1 MFFLQGNFFLLI
13 PVLLPVIAGIASK
26 RITERT
32 TRNIMNMAVLIATAA
47 LTILTAVLPA
57 LGNEFTLL
65 KLTRDLPILLRV
77 DNVARLF
84 SVLIAV
90 MWAVVG
96 CFSFEYMKHE
106 HDEGRFYCFYMISL
120 GALLGLAMSANLVT
134 MYMFYEMMTLGSLPL
149 VLHEKTKQSIA
160 AGVKYLLYS
169 VFGAS
174 CGLMGIFVIG
184 VYHPTLDFVAGGF
197 QGMTAPVIDGISR
210 PALAQYDLN
219 MALIAENKPLL
230 LIILFVMIL
239 GFGVKAGMF
248 PFHGWLPTAHPVAP
262 APASAVLSGVITK
275 AGVLCIIRVVFYTF
289 GADFIRGT
297 WAHYAW
303 MVLALITVF
312 MGSMLALRENVL
324 KKRLA
329 YSTVSQ
335 VSYILFGLSTL
346 TPLGMLG
353 ALMHVVFHSVIK
365 NGLFLSAGAI
375 INRTGKTRVD
385 ELNGIG
391 KQMPVVMW
399 CYTLVSCALIGIPP
413 TCGFISKWF
422 LAEGALS
429 MSIAANWVGP
439 CVLLVSAVLTAGY
452 LLPITIR
459 GFFPGADFNYG
470 TLVKAEPNW
479 LMTLPL
485 IILAAAAVLLGMF
498 PDALSSFLQTIIDAV
513 L

>member
-1 MFFLQGNFFLLI
+1 MQGNFFLLI
-13 PVLLPVIAGIASK
+13 PILIPVIAGIFSL
-26 RITERT
+26 RITERNL
-32 TRNIMNMAVLIATAA
+32 RNVMNMAALIVTAAVMALIA
-47 LTILTAVLPA
+47 AVPA
-57 LGNEFTLL
+57 LGNDLTVLR
-65 KLTRDLPILLRV
+65 LTRELPVLLRV
-77 DNVARLF
+77 DNVTRLF
-84 SVLIAV
+84 SLLIAC

-106 HDEGRFYCFYMISL
+106 HDEGRFYCFYMLSL
-120 GALLGLAMSANLVT
+120 GALLGLSMSGNLVT

-174 CGLMGIFVIG
+174 CGLMGIFVVG
-184 VYHPTLDFVAGGF
+184 LHHPSMEFIAGGAF
-197 QGMTAPVIDGISR
+197 DLTAISGK
-210 PALAQYDLN
+210 
-219 MALIAENKPLL
+219 EPLL
-230 LIILFVMIL
+230 LTVMFIMIL

-275 AGVLCIIRVVFYTF
+275 AGVLCIIRVVFYIF
-289 GADFIRGT
+289 GADFLRGT
-297 WAHYAW
+297 WAHQVW

-346 TPLGMLG
+346 TPAGVLG

-375 INRTGKTRVD
+375 INRTGKTRV
-385 ELNGIG
+385 EALAGIG
-391 KQMPVVMW
+391 KQMPVVIW

-429 MSIAANWVGP
+429 MASSYAWVGP

-470 TLVKAEPNW
+470 TLVKTEPNW

-485 IILAAAAVLLGMF
+485 IILAAAAVVLGMF
-498 PDALSSFLQTIIDAV
+498 PGLISGFLQTIVDAV

>member
-1 MFFLQGNFFLLI
+1 LQGNFFLLI
-13 PVLLPVIAGIASK
+13 PVLLPVIAGIASM

-32 TRNIMNMAVLIATAA
+32 TRNIMNMAALIATAA
-47 LTILTAVLPA
+47 LTVLACSVPA
-57 LGNEFTLL
+57 LGNEFTFLRLTQDISVLL
-65 KLTRDLPILLRV
+65 KV
-77 DNVARLF
+77 DGVTRLF
-84 SVLIAV
+84 AVLISV

-174 CGLMGIFVIG
+174 CGLMGIFVVG
-184 VYHPTLDFVAGGF
+184 VYNPTLAFSAGGALDAAK
-197 QGMTAPVIDGISR
+197 TAG
-210 PALAQYDLN
+210 N
-219 MALIAENKPLL
+219 ETLL
-230 LIILFVMIL
+230 LAVMFIMIL

-289 GADFIRGT
+289 GADFLRGT

-312 MGSMLALRENVL
+312 MGSMLALRENIL

-346 TPLGMLG
+346 NPIGMLG
-353 ALMHVVFHSVIK
+353 ALLHVVCHSVIK

-385 ELNGIG
+385 ALVGIG
-391 KQMPVVMW
+391 KQMPIVMW

-422 LAEGALS
+422 LAEGALA
-429 MSIAANWVGP
+429 MDLAANWAGP

-470 TLVKAEPNW
+470 TLVKAEPSW

-498 PDALSSFLQTIIDAV
+498 PGTLSGFLQTIIDAV

>member
-13 PVLLPVIAGIASK
+13 PVLLPVIAGIASM

-32 TRNIMNMAVLIATAA
+32 TRNIMNMAALIATAA
-47 LTILTAVLPA
+47 LTLLACALPA
-57 LGNEFTLL
+57 LGNEFTFLRLTQDISVVL
-65 KLTRDLPILLRV
+65 KV
-77 DNVARLF
+77 DGVTRLF
-84 SVLIAV
+84 AMLISV

-174 CGLMGIFVIG
+174 CGLMGIFVVG
-184 VYHPTLDFVAGGF
+184 VYNPTLAFSAGGALDAAKVAGNET
-197 QGMTAPVIDGISR
+197 M
-210 PALAQYDLN
+210 
-219 MALIAENKPLL
+219 LL
-230 LIILFVMIL
+230 VVLFIMIL

-289 GADFIRGT
+289 GADFLRGT

-303 MVLALITVF
+303 MILALITVF
-312 MGSMLALRENVL
+312 MGSMLALRENIL

-346 TPLGMLG
+346 NPIGMLG
-353 ALMHVVFHSVIK
+353 ALLHVVFHSVIK

-391 KQMPVVMW
+391 KQMPIVMW

-422 LAEGALS
+422 LAEGALA
-429 MSIAANWVGP
+429 MDIAANWAGP

-498 PDALSSFLQTIIDAV
+498 PGALSGFLQTIIDAV

>member
-1 MFFLQGNFFLLI
+1 MNHVLFLI
-13 PVLLPVIAGIASK
+13 PILLPIAAGIASIK
-26 RITERT
+26 ISQRK
-32 TRNIMNMAVLIATAA
+32 TRNIMNMAVLLVTAGLVVFHA
-47 LTILTAVLPA
+47 LTGILHVGSGVITTVYPSVTLFRLTENLSVVLRMDEVSALFAVL
-57 LGNEFTLL
+57 
-65 KLTRDLPILLRV
+65 IC
-77 DNVARLF
+77 
-84 SVLIAV
+84 V

-160 AGVKYLLYS
+160 AGIKYLLYS

-184 VYHPTLDFVAGGF
+184 LYNPSLDFVAGGSLDNTLVA
-197 QGMTAPVIDGISR
+197 G
-210 PALAQYDLN
+210 N
-219 MALIAENKPLL
+219 EPLL
-230 LIILFVMIL
+230 LIVLFVMIL

-275 AGVLCIIRVVFYTF
+275 AGVLCIIRVVFYVF
-289 GADFIRGT
+289 GVDFIAGT
-297 WAHYAW
+297 WVQWAW

-312 MGSMLALRENVL
+312 MGSMLAFREGLL

-335 VSYILFGLSTL
+335 VSYVLFGLSTL
-346 TPLGMLG
+346 HPVGVLG
-353 ALMHVVFHSVIK
+353 ALLHAVCHSVIK
-365 NGLFLSAGAI
+365 NGLFLSAGAV
-375 INRTGKTRVD
+375 INRTGKTRVE
-385 ELNGIG
+385 ELTGIG

-422 LAEGALS
+422 LAEGALG
-429 MSIAANWVGP
+429 MGTAYAWVGP

-459 GFFPGADFNYG
+459 GFFPGNDFNYD
-470 TLVKAEPNW
+470 TLEKKEPTW

-485 IILAAAAVLLGMF
+485 ILLAGAAVLLGMF
-498 PDALSSFLQTIIDAV
+498 PNALTEFLNTIVYSI

>member
-1 MFFLQGNFFLLI
+1 MFLLQGNFFLLI
-13 PVLLPVIAGIASK
+13 PVLLPVIAGVISMKIA
-26 RITERT
+26 ERR
-32 TRNIMNMAVLIATAA
+32 TRNVLNMTVLLATAA
-47 LTILTAVLPA
+47 LVIAVAFIPGLDGDLTVFRMTPA
-57 LGNEFTLL
+57 LSVLL
-65 KLTRDLPILLRV
+65 HMDSVSRM
-77 DNVARLF
+77 F
-84 SVLIAV
+84 SVLIAC

-120 GALLGLAMSANLVT
+120 GALLGLSMSANLVT

-160 AGVKYLLYS
+160 AGIKYLLYS

-174 CGLMGIFVIG
+174 CGLMGIFVVG
-184 VYHPTLDFVAGGF
+184 MFRPDLAFVAGGS
-197 QGMTAPVIDGISR
+197 IDM
-210 PALAQYDLN
+210 AQ
-219 MALIAENKPLL
+219 AAGQEGLL
-230 LIILFVMIL
+230 LVVLFVMIL

-275 AGVLCIIRVVFYTF
+275 AGVLCIIRVVFYVF
-289 GADFIRGT
+289 GADFLRGT
-297 WAHYAW
+297 WAHWTW
-303 MVLALITVF
+303 MALALITVF
-312 MGSMLALRENVL
+312 MGSMLALKENIL

-346 TPLGMLG
+346 HPVGMLG
-353 ALMHVVFHSVIK
+353 ALLHVIFHSVIK

-385 ELNGIG
+385 ELTGIG
-391 KQMPVVMW
+391 KQMPIVMW

-413 TCGFISKWF
+413 TCGFVSKWF

-429 MSIAANWVGP
+429 MGAAYAWVGP

-459 GFFPGADFNYG
+459 GFFPGSDFNYD

-498 PDALSSFLQTIIDAV
+498 PGVLTGFFELIAQAV

>member
-1 MFFLQGNFFLLI
+1 MLFLEGNFFLLI
-13 PVLLPVIAGIASK
+13 PILLPIVAGIASLK
-26 RITERT
+26 MTRREP
-32 TRNIMNMAVLIATAA
+32 RNIMNMIVLIATAA
-47 LTILTAVLPA
+47 MTALPSLSGDLTVLRLTQ
-57 LGNEFTLL
+57 
-65 KLTRDLPILLRV
+65 DLPILLRV
-77 DNVARLF
+77 DDVTRLF
-84 SVLIAV
+84 SLLISC
-90 MWAVVG
+90 MWAIVG
-96 CFSFEYMKHE
+96 CFSFEYMKSE
-106 HDEGRFYCFYMISL
+106 HDEGRFYCFYMLSL
-120 GALLGLAMSANLVT
+120 GALLGLSMSGNLIT
-134 MYMFYEMMTLGSLPL
+134 MYMFYEMMTLASLPM

-160 AGVKYLLYS
+160 AGIKYLLYS

-174 CGLMGIFVIG
+174 CGLMGIFVVG
-184 VYHPTLDFVAGGF
+184 AYYPSMSFVAGG
-197 QGMTAPVIDGISR
+197 
-210 PALAQYDLN
+210 ALS
-219 MALIAENKPLL
+219 AESVAGHETLL
-230 LIILFVMIL
+230 LIVLFVMVL

-248 PFHGWLPTAHPVAP
+248 PLHGWLPTAHPVAP

-275 AGVLCIIRVVFYTF
+275 AGVLCIIRVVFYIF
-289 GADFIRGT
+289 GADFLRGT
-297 WAHYAW
+297 WAHTAW
-303 MVLALITVF
+303 MALTLITVF

-346 TPLGMLG
+346 TPAGVLG
-353 ALMHVVFHSVIK
+353 ALMHIVFHSIIK

-385 ELNGIG
+385 ELTGIG
-391 KQMPVVMW
+391 KQMPIVIW

-413 TCGFISKWF
+413 TCGFVSKWF

-429 MSIAANWVGP
+429 MSTAYAWVGP

-459 GFFPGADFNYG
+459 GFFPGADFDYG

-485 IILAAAAVLLGMF
+485 ILLATAAVVLGMF
-498 PDALSSFLQTIIDAV
+498 PNVISGFLQAIVDAV
-513 L
+513 LL

>member
-1 MFFLQGNFFLLI
+1 MQGNFFLLI
-13 PVLLPVIAGIASK
+13 PILLPVIAGIISVK
-26 RITERT
+26 ITERR
-32 TRNIMNMAVLIATAA
+32 TRNALNMAVLIATAA
-47 LTILTAVLPA
+47 LTVLAAFVPSLSSELTVFQMTAQLPVL
-57 LGNEFTLL
+57 LH
-65 KLTRDLPILLRV
+65 V
-77 DNVARLF
+77 DDVTRLF
-84 SVLIAV
+84 AVLIAC

-120 GALLGLAMSANLVT
+120 GALLGLSMSANLIT

-160 AGVKYLLYS
+160 AGIKYLLYS

-174 CGLMGIFVIG
+174 CGLMGIFIIG
-184 VYHPTLDFVAGGF
+184 MYCPDLAFVAGGALD
-197 QGMTAPVIDGISR
+197 MTKVAG
-210 PALAQYDLN
+210 N
-219 MALIAENKPLL
+219 ET
-230 LIILFVMIL
+230 ILTVVLFIMIL

-275 AGVLCIIRVVFYTF
+275 AGVLCIIRVVFYMF
-289 GADFIRGT
+289 GAEFLRGT
-297 WAHYAW
+297 WAHTAW

-312 MGSMLALRENVL
+312 MGSMLALRENIL

-346 TPLGMLG
+346 HPVGFLG
-353 ALMHVVFHSVIK
+353 ALLHVIFHSIIK

-385 ELNGIG
+385 ELTGIG
-391 KQMPVVMW
+391 KQMPIVMW

-413 TCGFISKWF
+413 TGGFVSKWF

-429 MSIAANWVGP
+429 MGGSAAWVGP

-452 LLPITIR
+452 LMPITIR
-459 GFFPGADFNYG
+459 GFFPGADYDYSA
-470 TLVKAEPNW
+470 LEKAEPGKI
-479 LMTLPL
+479 MTVPL

-498 PDALSSFLQTIIDAV
+498 PGALTAFIQTIASSV

>member
-13 PVLLPVIAGIASK
+13 PVLLPVIAGIASM

-32 TRNIMNMAVLIATAA
+32 TRNIMNMAALIATAA
-47 LTILTAVLPA
+47 LTVLACSVPA
-57 LGNEFTLL
+57 LGNEFTFLRLTQDISVLL
-65 KLTRDLPILLRV
+65 KV
-77 DNVARLF
+77 DGVTRLF
-84 SVLIAV
+84 AVLISV

-174 CGLMGIFVIG
+174 CGLMGIFVVG
-184 VYHPTLDFVAGGF
+184 VYNPTLAFSAGGALDAAK
-197 QGMTAPVIDGISR
+197 TAG
-210 PALAQYDLN
+210 N
-219 MALIAENKPLL
+219 ETLL
-230 LIILFVMIL
+230 LAVMFIMIL

-289 GADFIRGT
+289 GADFLRGT

-312 MGSMLALRENVL
+312 MGSMLALRENIL

-346 TPLGMLG
+346 NPIGMLG
-353 ALMHVVFHSVIK
+353 ALLHVVFHSVIK

-391 KQMPVVMW
+391 KQMPIVMW

-422 LAEGALS
+422 LAEGALA
-429 MSIAANWVGP
+429 MDLAANWAGP

-498 PDALSSFLQTIIDAV
+498 PGSLSGFLQTIIDAV

>member
-13 PVLLPVIAGIASK
+13 PVLLPVIAGIASM

-32 TRNIMNMAVLIATAA
+32 VRNIMNMAALLATAA
-47 LTILTAVLPA
+47 LTVLACATPA
-57 LGNEFTLL
+57 LGNEFTFLRLTQDISILL
-65 KLTRDLPILLRV
+65 KV
-77 DNVARLF
+77 DNVTRLF
-84 SVLIAV
+84 AVLISV

-174 CGLMGIFVIG
+174 CGLMGIFVVG
-184 VYHPTLDFVAGGF
+184 VYNPTLAFSAGGSLDAMKVAG
-197 QGMTAPVIDGISR
+197 
-210 PALAQYDLN
+210 N
-219 MALIAENKPLL
+219 EPLL
-230 LIILFVMIL
+230 LTVMFVMIL

-289 GADFIRGT
+289 GADFLRGT

-303 MVLALITVF
+303 MTLALITVF
-312 MGSMLALRENVL
+312 MGSMLALKENIL

-346 TPLGMLG
+346 NPIGMLG
-353 ALMHVVFHSVIK
+353 ALLHVVCHSVIK

-385 ELNGIG
+385 QLNGIG
-391 KQMPVVMW
+391 KQMPIVMW

-422 LAEGALS
+422 LAEGALA
-429 MSIAANWVGP
+429 MEIAANWVGP

-485 IILAAAAVLLGMF
+485 ILIAAAAVLLGMF
-498 PDALSSFLQTIIDAV
+498 PGQLSGFLQTIIDAV

>member
-1 MFFLQGNFFLLI
+1 MLFLKGNFFLLI
-13 PVLLPVIAGIASK
+13 PVLLPVIAGIASM
-26 RITERT
+26 RITERSK
-32 TRNIMNMAVLIATAA
+32 RNIMNMAVLIATAA
-47 LTILTAVLPA
+47 LMILISVLPGLSSEFTFLRLTA
-57 LGNEFTLL
+57 
-65 KLTRDLPILLRV
+65 DLPILLSV
-77 DNVARLF
+77 DHVTRLF

-160 AGVKYLLYS
+160 AGIKYLLYS

-184 VYHPTLDFVAGGF
+184 VYNPSLAFSAGGALDAAKVAGNE
-197 QGMTAPVIDGISR
+197 TTLLVIMFI
-210 PALAQYDLN
+210 
-219 MALIAENKPLL
+219 
-230 LIILFVMIL
+230 MIL

-289 GADFIRGT
+289 GADFLRGT

-303 MVLALITVF
+303 MTLALITVF
-312 MGSMLALRENVL
+312 MGSMLALRENIL

-346 TPLGMLG
+346 NPIGMLG
-353 ALMHVVFHSVIK
+353 ALLHVVCHSVIK

-391 KQMPVVMW
+391 KQMPIVVW

-422 LAEGALS
+422 LAEGALA
-429 MSIAANWVGP
+429 MSISANWVGP

-485 IILAAAAVLLGMF
+485 ILLASAAVLLGMF
-498 PDALSSFLQTIIDAV
+498 PGPLSGFLQTIIDAV

>member
-13 PVLLPVIAGIASK
+13 PVLLPVIAGIASM

-32 TRNIMNMAVLIATAA
+32 VRNIMNMAALLATAA
-47 LTILTAVLPA
+47 LTVLACATPA
-57 LGNEFTLL
+57 LGNEFTFLRLTQDISILL
-65 KLTRDLPILLRV
+65 KV
-77 DNVARLF
+77 DNVTRLF
-84 SVLIAV
+84 AVLISV

-174 CGLMGIFVIG
+174 CGLMGIFVVG
-184 VYHPTLDFVAGGF
+184 VYNPTLAFSAGGSLDAMKVAG
-197 QGMTAPVIDGISR
+197 
-210 PALAQYDLN
+210 N
-219 MALIAENKPLL
+219 EPLL
-230 LIILFVMIL
+230 LTVMFVMIL

-289 GADFIRGT
+289 GADFLRGT

-303 MVLALITVF
+303 MTLALITVF
-312 MGSMLALRENVL
+312 MGSMLALKENIL

-346 TPLGMLG
+346 NPIGMLG
-353 ALMHVVFHSVIK
+353 ALLHVVCHSVIK

-385 ELNGIG
+385 QLNGIG
-391 KQMPVVMW
+391 KQMPIVMW

-422 LAEGALS
+422 LAEGALA
-429 MSIAANWVGP
+429 MEIAANWVGP

-485 IILAAAAVLLGMF
+485 ILLAAAAVLLGMF
-498 PDALSSFLQTIIDAV
+498 PGQLSGFLQTIIDAV

>member
-13 PVLLPVIAGIASK
+13 PVLLPVIAGIASM

-32 TRNIMNMAVLIATAA
+32 VRNIMNMAALLATAA
-47 LTILTAVLPA
+47 LTVLACATPA
-57 LGNEFTLL
+57 LGNEFTFLRLTQDISILL
-65 KLTRDLPILLRV
+65 KV
-77 DNVARLF
+77 DNVTRLF
-84 SVLIAV
+84 AVLISV

-120 GALLGLAMSANLVT
+120 GALMGLSMSGNLVT

-160 AGVKYLLYS
+160 AGIKYLLYS

-174 CGLMGIFVIG
+174 CGLMGIFIIG
-184 VYHPTLDFVAGGF
+184 IYNPSLAFSAGGSLDAAAVAGNE
-197 QGMTAPVIDGISR
+197 TR
-210 PALAQYDLN
+210 
-219 MALIAENKPLL
+219 L
-230 LIILFVMIL
+230 LIVMFIMIL
-239 GFGVKAGMF
+239 GFGIKAGMF

-275 AGVLCIIRVVFYTF
+275 AGVLCIIRVVFYVF
-289 GADFIRGT
+289 GADFLRGT
-297 WAHYAW
+297 WAHWTW
-303 MVLALITVF
+303 MALALITVF
-312 MGSMLALRENVL
+312 MGSMLALKENIL

-346 TPLGMLG
+346 HPVGMLG
-353 ALMHVVFHSVIK
+353 ALLHVIFHSVIK

-375 INRTGKTRVD
+375 INRTGKTRV
-385 ELNGIG
+385 EQLNGIG
-391 KQMPVVMW
+391 KQMPIVIW

-413 TCGFISKWF
+413 TCGFVSKWF

-429 MSIAANWVGP
+429 MGAAYAWVGP

-459 GFFPGADFNYG
+459 GFFPGSDFNYD

-498 PDALSSFLQTIIDAV
+498 PGVLTGFFELIAQAV

>member
-13 PVLLPVIAGIASK
+13 PVLLPVIAGIASM
-26 RITERT
+26 RITERIV
-32 TRNIMNMAVLIATAA
+32 RNIMNMAALLATAA
-47 LTILTAVLPA
+47 LTVLACATPA
-57 LGNEFTLL
+57 LGNEFTFLRLTQDISILL
-65 KLTRDLPILLRV
+65 KV
-77 DNVARLF
+77 DNVTRLF
-84 SVLIAV
+84 AVLISV

-174 CGLMGIFVIG
+174 CGLMGIFVVG
-184 VYHPTLDFVAGGF
+184 VYNPTLAFSAGGALDAMKVAG
-197 QGMTAPVIDGISR
+197 
-210 PALAQYDLN
+210 N
-219 MALIAENKPLL
+219 EPLL
-230 LIILFVMIL
+230 LTVMFVMIL

-289 GADFIRGT
+289 GADFLRGT

-303 MVLALITVF
+303 MTLALITVF
-312 MGSMLALRENVL
+312 MGSMLALKENIL

-346 TPLGMLG
+346 NPIGMLG
-353 ALMHVVFHSVIK
+353 ALLHVVCHSVIK

-385 ELNGIG
+385 QLNGIG
-391 KQMPVVMW
+391 KQMPIVMW

-422 LAEGALS
+422 LAEGALAMEIS
-429 MSIAANWVGP
+429 ANWVGP

-485 IILAAAAVLLGMF
+485 ILLAAAAVLLGMF
-498 PDALSSFLQTIIDAV
+498 PGQLSGFLQTIIDAV

>member
-1 MFFLQGNFFLLI
+1 MNYFLFLI
-13 PVLLPVIAGIASK
+13 PILLPIAAGITSLK
-26 RITERT
+26 IPERK
-32 TRNIMNMAVLIATAA
+32 TRNIMNMAVLIVTACMVICRA
-47 LTILTAVLPA
+47 LTGILSVGSGVTTTYPSVALFRLTENLSVVLRMDEVSALFAVL
-57 LGNEFTLL
+57 
-65 KLTRDLPILLRV
+65 I
-77 DNVARLF
+77 
-84 SVLIAV
+84 SV

-160 AGVKYLLYS
+160 AGIKYLLYS

-174 CGLMGIFVIG
+174 CGLLGIFVVG
-184 VYHPTLDFVAGGF
+184 LYNPSLDFVAGGALD
-197 QGMTAPVIDGISR
+197 M
-210 PALAQYDLN
+210 ALAAN
-219 MALIAENKPLL
+219 NTPFL
-230 LIILFVMIL
+230 LIVLFVMIL

-289 GADFIRGT
+289 GVDFIAGT
-297 WAHYAW
+297 WVQWTW

-312 MGSMLALRENVL
+312 MGSMLAFREGLL

-335 VSYILFGLSTL
+335 VSYVLFGLSTL
-346 TPLGMLG
+346 HPVG
-353 ALMHVVFHSVIK
+353 ALGGLLHAVCHSVIK

-375 INRTGKTRVD
+375 INRTGKTRVE
-385 ELNGIG
+385 ELTGIG
-391 KQMPVVMW
+391 KQMPIVMW

-422 LAEGALS
+422 LAEGALGMGLAYS
-429 MSIAANWVGP
+429 WVGP

-459 GFFPGADFNYG
+459 GFFPGNDFAYD
-470 TLVKAEPNW
+470 TLEKKEPTW

-485 IILAAAAVLLGMF
+485 ILLAGAAVLLGMF
-498 PDALSSFLQTIIDAV
+498 PTALTNFLNTIVSSIL
-513 L
+513 

>member
-13 PVLLPVIAGIASK
+13 PVLLPVIAGIASM

-32 TRNIMNMAVLIATAA
+32 VRNIMNMAALLATAA
-47 LTILTAVLPA
+47 LTVLACATPA
-57 LGNEFTLL
+57 LGNEFTFLRLTQDISILL
-65 KLTRDLPILLRV
+65 KV
-77 DNVARLF
+77 DNVTRLF
-84 SVLIAV
+84 AVLISV

-174 CGLMGIFVIG
+174 CGLMGIFVVG
-184 VYHPTLDFVAGGF
+184 VYNPTLAFSAGGALDAMKVAG
-197 QGMTAPVIDGISR
+197 
-210 PALAQYDLN
+210 N
-219 MALIAENKPLL
+219 EPLL
-230 LIILFVMIL
+230 LTVMFVMIL

-289 GADFIRGT
+289 GADFLRGT

-303 MVLALITVF
+303 MTLALITVF
-312 MGSMLALRENVL
+312 MGSMLALKENIL

-346 TPLGMLG
+346 NPIGMLG
-353 ALMHVVFHSVIK
+353 ALLHVVCHSIIK

-375 INRTGKTRVD
+375 INRTGKTQVD
-385 ELNGIG
+385 QLNGIG
-391 KQMPVVMW
+391 KQMPIVMW

-422 LAEGALS
+422 LAEGALA
-429 MSIAANWVGP
+429 MEIAANWVGP

-485 IILAAAAVLLGMF
+485 ILLAAAAVLLGMF
-498 PDALSSFLQTIIDAV
+498 PGQLSGFLQTIIDAV

>member
-13 PVLLPVIAGIASK
+13 PVLLPVIAGIASM

-32 TRNIMNMAVLIATAA
+32 VRNIMNMAALLATAA
-47 LTILTAVLPA
+47 LTVLACATPA
-57 LGNEFTLL
+57 LGNEFTFLRLTQDISILL
-65 KLTRDLPILLRV
+65 KV
-77 DNVARLF
+77 DNVTRLF
-84 SVLIAV
+84 AVLISV

-174 CGLMGIFVIG
+174 CGLMGIFVVG
-184 VYHPTLDFVAGGF
+184 VYNPTLAFSAGGALDAMKVAG
-197 QGMTAPVIDGISR
+197 
-210 PALAQYDLN
+210 N
-219 MALIAENKPLL
+219 EPLL
-230 LIILFVMIL
+230 LTVMFVMIL

-289 GADFIRGT
+289 GADFLRGT

-303 MVLALITVF
+303 MTLALITVF
-312 MGSMLALRENVL
+312 MGSMLALKENIL

-346 TPLGMLG
+346 NPIGMLG
-353 ALMHVVFHSVIK
+353 ALLHVVCHSVIK

-385 ELNGIG
+385 QLNGIG
-391 KQMPVVMW
+391 KQMPIVMW

-422 LAEGALS
+422 LAEGALA
-429 MSIAANWVGP
+429 MEIAANWVGP

-485 IILAAAAVLLGMF
+485 ILLAAAAVLLGMF
-498 PDALSSFLQTIIDAV
+498 PGQLSGFLQTIIDAV

>member
-13 PVLLPVIAGIASK
+13 PVLLPVIAGIASM

-32 TRNIMNMAVLIATAA
+32 TRNIMNMAALIATAA
-47 LTILTAVLPA
+47 LTILACALPA
-57 LGNEFTLL
+57 LGNEFTFLR
-65 KLTRDLPILLRV
+65 LTQDISILMKV
-77 DNVARLF
+77 DNVTRLF
-84 SVLIAV
+84 AILISV
-90 MWAVVG
+90 MWAIVG

-174 CGLMGIFVIG
+174 CGLMGIFVVG
-184 VYHPTLDFVAGGF
+184 VYNPTLAFSAGGALDAAKVAG
-197 QGMTAPVIDGISR
+197 
-210 PALAQYDLN
+210 N
-219 MALIAENKPLL
+219 ENLL
-230 LIILFVMIL
+230 LIVMFVMIL

-289 GADFIRGT
+289 GADFLRGT

-303 MVLALITVF
+303 MILALITVF
-312 MGSMLALRENVL
+312 MGSMLALKENIL

-391 KQMPVVMW
+391 KQMPIVMW

-429 MSIAANWVGP
+429 MGISAAWVGP

-498 PDALSSFLQTIIDAV
+498 PGALSGFLQTIIDAV

>member
-13 PVLLPVIAGIASK
+13 PILLPVIAGITSM
-26 RITERT
+26 RIAERT
-32 TRNIMNMAVLIATAA
+32 TRNIMNMAVLLATAV
-47 LTILTAVLPA
+47 LTILACVTPA

-65 KLTRDLPILLRV
+65 RLTQNISVLLKV
-77 DNVARLF
+77 DNVTRLF
-84 SVLIAV
+84 AVLISV

-160 AGVKYLLYS
+160 AGIKYLLYS

-174 CGLMGIFVIG
+174 CGLMGIFVVG
-184 VYHPTLDFVAGGF
+184 VYNPTLAFSVGGALDAVQTAG
-197 QGMTAPVIDGISR
+197 
-210 PALAQYDLN
+210 N
-219 MALIAENKPLL
+219 EPLL
-230 LIILFVMIL
+230 LTVMFVMIL

-289 GADFIRGT
+289 GADFLRGT

-303 MVLALITVF
+303 MILALITVF
-312 MGSMLALRENVL
+312 MGSMLALKENIL

-346 TPLGMLG
+346 NPIGMLG
-353 ALMHVVFHSVIK
+353 ALLHVVCHSVIK

-375 INRTGKTRVD
+375 INRTGKARVD
-385 ELNGIG
+385 QLNGIG
-391 KQMPVVMW
+391 KQMPIVMW
-399 CYTLVSCALIGIPP
+399 CYALVSCALIGIPP

-422 LAEGALS
+422 LAEGALA
-429 MSIAANWVGP
+429 MSLSANWVGP

-470 TLVKAEPNW
+470 TLVKAEPGW

-485 IILAAAAVLLGMF
+485 ILLAAAAVLLGMF
-498 PDALSSFLQTIIDAV
+498 PGQLSGFLQTIIDAV

>member
-1 MFFLQGNFFLLI
+1 MRGNFFLLI
-13 PVLLPVIAGIASK
+13 PVLLPVIAGVCSM
-26 RITERT
+26 RIIERS
-32 TRNIMNMAVLIATAA
+32 TRNIMNMAVLLVTAA
-47 LTILTAVLPA
+47 LSILIAAVPA
-57 LGNEFTLL
+57 LGGDMTVLR
-65 KLTRDLPILLRV
+65 LTSNLAVLLRI

-84 SVLIAV
+84 SVLIAC

-120 GALLGLAMSANLVT
+120 GALMGLTMSGNLVT

-160 AGVKYLLYS
+160 AGIKYLLYS

-174 CGLMGIFVIG
+174 CGLMGIFIIG
-184 VYHPTLDFVAGGF
+184 IYNPSLAFSAGGSLDAAAVAGNET
-197 QGMTAPVIDGISR
+197 M
-210 PALAQYDLN
+210 
-219 MALIAENKPLL
+219 L
-230 LIILFVMIL
+230 LIVMFIMIL
-239 GFGVKAGMF
+239 GFGIKAGMF

-289 GADFIRGT
+289 GADFLRGT
-297 WAHYAW
+297 WAHSAW
-303 MVLALITVF
+303 MILSLITVF
-312 MGSMLALRENVL
+312 MGSMLALRENIL

-346 TPLGMLG
+346 TPLGVLG
-353 ALMHVVFHSVIK
+353 ALLHIVCHSLIK

-375 INRTGKTRVD
+375 INRTGKTHVS

-391 KQMPVVMW
+391 KQMPIVMW

-429 MSIAANWVGP
+429 MSMSLNWVGP

-470 TLVKAEPNW
+470 TSVKVEPSW

-485 IILAAAAVLLGMF
+485 ILLAGAAVLLGMF
-498 PDALSSFLQTIIDAV
+498 PGALSGFLQTIVDAV

>member
-13 PVLLPVIAGIASK
+13 PVLLPVIAGIASM

-32 TRNIMNMAVLIATAA
+32 VRNIMNMAALLATAA
-47 LTILTAVLPA
+47 LTVLACATPA
-57 LGNEFTLL
+57 LGNEFTFLRLTQDISILL
-65 KLTRDLPILLRV
+65 KV
-77 DNVARLF
+77 DNVTRLF
-84 SVLIAV
+84 AVLISV

-174 CGLMGIFVIG
+174 CGLMGIFVVG
-184 VYHPTLDFVAGGF
+184 VYNPTLAFSAGGALDAMKVAG
-197 QGMTAPVIDGISR
+197 
-210 PALAQYDLN
+210 N
-219 MALIAENKPLL
+219 EPLL
-230 LIILFVMIL
+230 LTVMFVMIL

-289 GADFIRGT
+289 GADFLRGT

-303 MVLALITVF
+303 MTLALITVF
-312 MGSMLALRENVL
+312 MGSMLALKENIL

-346 TPLGMLG
+346 NPIGMLG
-353 ALMHVVFHSVIK
+353 ALLHVVCHSVIK

-385 ELNGIG
+385 QLNGIG
-391 KQMPVVMW
+391 KQMPIVMW

-422 LAEGALS
+422 LAEGALAMEIS
-429 MSIAANWVGP
+429 ANWVGP

-485 IILAAAAVLLGMF
+485 ILLAAAAVLLGMF
-498 PDALSSFLQTIIDAV
+498 PGQLSGFLQTIIDAV